1 MTDDTSGTVKTQ
13 KTYTYD
19 ANGNQTQESSA
30 GLVREYN
37 YDADNRLD
45 TVTVTENGQITLQQK
60 NTYNGEG
67 QRISKTENGE
77 QTTYAYQGGSVVYTD
92 GSSEKQS
99 LNIMGDAGNVIACE
113 RDTDSGKAYYYYNKD
128 MRGSSTSILDGSGN
142 CQAAYE
148 YSDFGETAVNS
159 DFYNEI
165 AYTGGIWDQ
174 STGLYYLNARYYDP
188 DDGRFLT
195 EDTVRPEAEDS
206 LTWHLYAYCA
216 NNPVNY
222 VDPSGHGV
230 WGFYSKSQGY
240 FAFNQNAPQKYF
252 GYYPAYDFVAPLFG
266 IKIMEYVVNTGKW
279 KLELWKGQYGK
290 MKIPTLHGFISTN
303 FSNGCEIGLYYK
315 SGWLWKCAY
324 PKNRR
329 LRMKMSLYIG
339 NKKIFSRDSKTS
351 TVQGKAWWL
360 NALSLLLP
368 GGKAVLASKLTM
380 KGTIYFGTNSYSQDM
395 KKLSMKF
402 FDQAKSSK
410 KMTVGGSRNSWRTR
424 SFTWK

>member
-1 MTDDTSGTVKTQ
+1 MTDDASGTVKTQ
-13 KTYTYD
+13 KTYTYDSAGNRLTETENGQTTTNTYNLLNQMVESGGSSYTYD

-67 QRISKTENGE
+67 QRIPKTENGE

-128 MRGSSTSILDGSGN
+128 MRGSTTSILDGSGN

-195 EDTVRPEAEDS
+195 EDTIRPEAEDS

-222 VDPSGHGV
+222 VDPSGHKQTAIGYGV
-230 WGFYSKSQGY
+230 QIDLSSGKGYTAVNAGFQAIY
-240 FAFNQNAPQKYF
+240 
-252 GYYPAYDFVAPLFG
+252 L
-266 IKIMEYVVNTGKW
+266 
-279 KLELWKGQYGK
+279 
-290 MKIPTLHGFISTN
+290 
-303 FSNGCEIGLYYK
+303 
-315 SGWLWKCAY
+315 
-324 PKNRR
+324 
-329 LRMKMSLYIG
+329 
-339 NKKIFSRDSKTS
+339 NKKIKRYRNKGVHIYFYQDVSNDMTKAETAVERLLSKPSTQMSKISLSKT
-351 TVQGKAWWL
+351 VKR
-360 NALSLLLP
+360 LL
-368 GGKAVLASKLTM
+368 GGISASAVFFVLFANT
-380 KGTIYFGTNSYSQDM
+380 
-395 KKLSMKF
+395 KK
-402 FDQAKSSK
+402 
-410 KMTVGGSRNSWRTR
+410 
-424 SFTWK
+424 